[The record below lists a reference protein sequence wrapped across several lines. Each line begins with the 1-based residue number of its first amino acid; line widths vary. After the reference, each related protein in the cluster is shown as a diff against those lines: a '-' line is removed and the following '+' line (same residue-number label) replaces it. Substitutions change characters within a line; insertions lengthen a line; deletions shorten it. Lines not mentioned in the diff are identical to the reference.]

1 MEALAKVNSVWID
14 DGIGRTG
21 LCWPRYDRRSCV
33 RPAVRSTD
41 RIANRFSRHCR
52 RFGPAEKI
60 RSLDQTIL
68 QRIASG
74 EKAAVQECIA
84 RYAGLI
90 WSLTRRMALNG
101 ADAEDA
107 VQEIFVEIWRNAPR
121 FDPGV
126 ASETAFVAMI
136 ARRRLIDRRRRMSR
150 RRDRAALEETATPAT
165 GGGSVELGEEASIA
179 SRAMEELSLEQQRVL
194 RLSLLQGLSHE
205 KIANATGLPLGTVKT
220 HARRGLLRIRELLSR
235 DRVSRPEVNP

>member
-1 MEALAKVNSVWID
+1 M
-14 DGIGRTG
+14 
-21 LCWPRYDRRSCV
+21 
-33 RPAVRSTD
+33 
-41 RIANRFSRHCR
+41 
-52 RFGPAEKI
+52 
-60 RSLDQTIL
+60 DQTIL